1 MAQFEGMRTE
11 LLDWYRTN
19 KRELPWRETNSAYH
33 IWLSEI
39 ILQQTRIDQGLSY
52 YQKFVEAYPTVENL
66 AQAPEDEVL
75 KLWQGLGYYSRA
87 RNLHSSAQKIAAQYS
102 GKFPDT
108 YEEIIKLKGV
118 GEYTAAAIASIAYK
132 LPHAA
137 VDGNVYRVLSR
148 LFAIDTPIDSTK
160 GKKQFKELAQ
170 ELLDPIHPGD
180 HNQAMMEFGSL
191 QCTPKSP
198 DCANCV
204 LINYCMAAAEKS
216 VDRLPVKQGRINI
229 RHRYFNY
236 IISENE
242 QEVLIQKRNGN
253 DIWQNL
259 YEFPLLETES
269 KTELQELPLEQLS
282 FFSPDTDSVTA
293 VSDWR
298 KQVLSHQH
306 IHYRFITIQTKFSK
320 NLGVDLKK
328 VQKKDIFDFAVPKP
342 IERKIESLNWA

>member
-1 MAQFEGMRTE
+1 MAEFEGLKRE
-11 LLDWYRTN
+11 LLDWYRQN
-19 KRELPWRETNSAYH
+19 KRELPWRETNNPYN

-52 YQKFVEAYPTVENL
+52 YNRFIEAYPTVKHL
-66 AQAPEDEVL
+66 ASAPEDEVL

-102 GKFPDT
+102 GKFPDN
-108 YEEIIKLKGV
+108 YKEILKLKGV
-118 GEYTAAAIASIAYK
+118 GEYTAAAIASISFGMPY
-132 LPHAA
+132 AA

-160 GKKQFKELAQ
+160 GKKEFQNLAQ
-170 ELLDPIHPGD
+170 QVLNVEHPGD
-180 HNQAMMEFGSL
+180 HNQAMMEFGAR

-198 DCANCV
+198 NCGVCV
-204 LINYCMAAAEKS
+204 LKDYCLAYAENAI
-216 VDRLPVKQGRINI
+216 DRLPVKQGRINI

-242 QEVLIQKRNGN
+242 HEVLIQKRGEN
-253 DIWQNL
+253 DIWRSL
-259 YEFPLLETES
+259 YEFPLIETDS
-269 KTELQELPLEQLS
+269 KTEINELPLDQLS
-282 FFSPDTDSVTA
+282 FFSNAEDVVVSVGN
-293 VSDWR
+293 WR

-306 IHYRFITIQTKFSK
+306 IHYRFITIQSNFGK
-320 NLGVDLKK
+320 NLGPNLIK

-342 IERKIESLNWA
+342 IERELESLNWT